1 MRQRNQQHTRNNRSS
16 NTERR
21 LEQAPRTDPM
31 SGASLNYPR
40 VDPMTGTIIGYES
53 YVSDDEE

>member
-1 MRQRNQQHTRNNRSS
+1 MRQRNRQYTRNNQSG

-40 VDPMTGTIIGYES
+40 VDPMTGAIIGYEP
-53 YVSDDEE
+53 YPSDDEE